1 MERRAALGGQLM
13 ARGKPKLF
21 VCIGHQSVGVLELDS
36 AKIDRAGQA
45 TLKARIARTLRIPH
59 DIDPSSE
66 RDLASWL
73 AASLEHAGCSSKGV
87 TLVLERSDVVA
98 KRLKLEG
105 IERGDVDLPGMVRYQ
120 LMRQVAFQTDDAPI
134 DFMLLQPKVR
144 SLKEVTGDAEV
155 LAATAPIARVDH
167 LRKVCEEAGLDVQRI
182 AVLSLGLGEIAESAM
197 ADRVGPTLVIAPTL
211 DGIDYSI
218 HQAGRAL
225 SSRWIETQHRAS
237 EQDLTELIVSEAR
250 RTRMSHQLTPD
261 SESIHSALI
270 ISEPGGVLGD
280 HDEVATRVGDVLGVI
295 TEVVDPRSQ
304 PWLTVKGEWESERL
318 LGLLGLAIS
327 SAKAS
332 AGASGQMHQI
342 DLAHP
347 IKPADKSAATRQL
360 VMAAI
365 LLLIISLGAIKSFGN
380 LKVRSVESDID
391 ALRENARNVEAT
403 YHEAIRQHAAA
414 EYIHR
419 WHGAS
424 ASPIEHL
431 EQVVRL
437 LPSNEAVL
445 VKSFSWG
452 VRSLVDY
459 PRQRG
464 ESGYDPANWQDN
476 VVVTIGLELLA
487 ADREVADATRATFVA
502 QPSYTVRTAGPDGAR
517 ANNAKYPEQ
526 LELVMESR
534 DRRPVQDRTED
545 ADATPEA
552 GS

>member
-1 MERRAALGGQLM
+1 M

-21 VCIGHQSVGVLELDS
+21 ICIGHQSIGVLELDG
-36 AKIDRAGQA
+36 AKADRAGQA
-45 TLKARIARTLRIPH
+45 SLKTRVARTLRIPH
-59 DIDPSSE
+59 DIDPANE

-73 AASLEHAGCSSKGV
+73 AASLEQAGCSSKGV

-105 IERGDVDLPGMVRYQ
+105 VERGDVDLPGMVRYQ
-120 LMRQVAFQTDDAPI
+120 LMRQVAFQTDEAPI

-144 SLKEVTGDAEV
+144 SLKEVTGEAEV

-182 AVLSLGLGEIAESAM
+182 AVLSLGLAEIAASAM

-218 HQAGRAL
+218 HQAGRVL
-225 SSRWIETQHRAS
+225 SSRWIETQHRTS
-237 EQDLTELIVSEAR
+237 EQDLTELVVSEAR

-261 SESIHSALI
+261 SDAIHSALI
-270 ISEPGGVLGD
+270 LSEPGGVFGD
-280 HDEVATRVGDVLGVI
+280 DEEIATRVGDVLGVI

-304 PWLTVKGEWESERL
+304 PWLSVKGEWESERL
-318 LGLLGLAIS
+318 LGLIGLAIA

-332 AGASGQMHQI
+332 SGTAGQMHQI

-347 IKPADKSAATRQL
+347 IKPADKSAAARQL
-360 VMAAI
+360 IMAAI
-365 LLLIISLGAIKSFGN
+365 LLLIVSLGAVKSFGN
-380 LKVRSVESDID
+380 LKVRSVEADID
-391 ALRENARNVEAT
+391 ALRASQQKVQAT

-414 EYIHR
+414 EYLHR
-419 WHGAS
+419 WNDAR
-424 ASPIEHL
+424 ASPLEHL
-431 EQVVRL
+431 EQVIGL

-452 VRSLVDY
+452 TRALVDY
-459 PRQRG
+459 PRERG
-464 ESGYDPANWQDN
+464 QSGYTPSNWHDS
-476 VVVTIGLELLA
+476 VVVTIGLDLLA
-487 ADREVADATRATFVA
+487 SSREVADATRATFVA

-517 ANNAKYPEQ
+517 ANNEKYPEQ

-534 DRRPVQDRTED
+534 ERRPSKD
-545 ADATPEA
+545 TPPAETTDEKAEA
-552 GS
+552 ES